1 GVRARRRLAASG
13 RALRV
18 QLLRLQPH
26 DRGATRRHD
35 TEPERRRALAPLRPG
50 GQPDRDRARRRCHA
64 ADLVGHEG
72 GVGRAHRRSRA
83 RGRSAVRL
91 VRSPAVRRRI
101 AGVRLRHAQTLSVYD
116 PIAQLYDPWSAS
128 VVEDV
133 SFYVDEA
140 LAAGREVV
148 ELGVGT
154 GRIAIP
160 TAMAGAHVIGVDSSA
175 EMLAVCAQRAREAGV
190 DARLDLRLG
199 DLLRPPGARRV
210 PLLPCPF
217 PAYLHLRDDAGRIA
231 ALDAAR
237 DLLRPGGRLVFDV
250 FVPSREDIE
259 DTHGRWI
266 EREPGIDERADWDLD
281 LQTLT
286 LSVRGPQG
294 ESTMTL
300 WWLEPARWHSLLAD
314 AGFAVL
320 AGYGWVD
327 PRPVPGGGA
336 GQAVDGAAEMMRGN
350 CDKIVE
356 LGS

>member
-1 GVRARRRLAASG
+1 M
-13 RALRV
+13 
-18 QLLRLQPH
+18 
-26 DRGATRRHD
+26 
-35 TEPERRRALAPLRPG
+35 
-50 GQPDRDRARRRCHA
+50 DRAQTRVTSPYDA
-64 ADLVGHEG
+64 I
-72 GVGRAHRRSRA
+72 A
-83 RGRSAVRL
+83 R
-91 VRSPAVRRRI
+91 
-101 AGVRLRHAQTLSVYD
+101 
-116 PIAQLYDPWSAS
+116 LYDPWSAS
-128 VVEDV
+128 VIEDV

-175 EMLAVCAQRAREAGV
+175 EMLAVCAERAREAGV

-199 DLLRPPGARRV
+199 DLLRPPVDERV
-210 PLLPCPF
+210 PLVTCPF
-217 PAYLHLRDDAGRIA
+217 RAYLHLRDDAERIA

-300 WWLEPARWHSLLAD
+300 WWVEPERWHSLLAE
-314 AGFAVL
+314 AGFEVVSCF
-320 AGYGWVD
+320 GWFD
-327 PRPVPGGGA
+327 RRPYSGGEDSVWIA
-336 GQAVDGAAEMMRGN
+336 RR
-350 CDKIVE
+350 K
-356 LGS
+356 